1 MRRTLINH
9 RLSMQHE
16 LDFDNKWRVAVAA
29 LLVSALTGGVVFR
42 LVTSRGPSW
51 VFYAISAGVLTLVAI
66 DVWEHL
72 HAARVRIQAMRVMNG
87 LDNCDPTPA

>member
-1 MRRTLINH
+1 
-9 RLSMQHE
+9 MQHE